1 MGDRATQIRA
11 EWFVKCASVVL
22 QARVPSQPPTAAAGK
37 DRKNRWV
44 RPRVEREPMPF
55 GHPRSPPKAKT
66 NARARFVPRKNE
78 KTRETARLRFFS
90 RERPSR
96 ARLVA
101 ARASLD

>member
-22 QARVPSQPPTAAAGK
+22 QARVPSQPSQP

-55 GHPRSPPKAKT
+55 GHE
-66 NARARFVPRKNE
+66 NKNV
-78 KTRETARLRFFS
+78 L
-90 RERPSR
+90 
-96 ARLVA
+96 
-101 ARASLD
+101 

>member
-1 MGDRATQIRA
+1 MGDRAAQIRA

-55 GHPRSPPKAKT
+55 GHAFS
-66 NARARFVPRKNE
+66 KNSKKPQRTRERVSFHE
-78 KTRETARLRFFS
+78 KT
-90 RERPSR
+90 
-96 ARLVA
+96 
-101 ARASLD
+101 

>member
-1 MGDRATQIRA
+1 MGDRAAQIRA

-55 GHPRSPPKAKT
+55 GHARSPKSQNERESAFRSTKNREKPS
-66 NARARFVPRKNE
+66 ARF
-78 KTRETARLRFFS
+78 LS

-96 ARLVA
+96 ARFVA
-101 ARASLD
+101 ALSLS

>member
-1 MGDRATQIRA
+1 MGDRAAQIRA

-55 GHPRSPPKAKT
+55 G
-66 NARARFVPRKNE
+66 RARFGKKPKR
-78 KTRETARLRFFS
+78 TRERVSFHEKKKT
-90 RERPSR
+90 
-96 ARLVA
+96 
-101 ARASLD
+101 

>member
-78 KTRETARLRFFS
+78 KTRETARALLL
-90 RERPSR
+90 
-96 ARLVA
+96 ARTTEP
-101 ARASLD
+101 RASRRRESLS